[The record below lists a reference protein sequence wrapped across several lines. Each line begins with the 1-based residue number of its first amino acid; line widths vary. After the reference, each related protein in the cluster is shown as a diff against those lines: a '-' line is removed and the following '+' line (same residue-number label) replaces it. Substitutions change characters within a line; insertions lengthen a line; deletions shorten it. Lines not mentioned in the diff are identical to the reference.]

1 VTSPSLRHA
10 DRGDWQSLHALGR
23 LSEFLGSGDLLQ
35 YVLELF
41 DDRSLLDAIEGKL
54 AGEPTWDTPQFESLF
69 ELRLYRLALY
79 GVIRATR
86 PLVAIETGVLHGL
99 TSAFVLQALERNG
112 VGRLHSIDYP
122 SYAETGPSN
131 RDGYNATLPPRR
143 QPGWSVP
150 DKLHPRWSLQLGPS
164 RDLLPALLSKIGPID
179 FFCHDSEHTYATM
192 DMELRLAWPS
202 LRDGA
207 ILVCDNIE
215 SCTAF
220 FDFCRGVDRMPLIL
234 PSPNLKA
241 APSGRTGV
249 IRK

>member
-1 VTSPSLRHA
+1 MTSPSLSHA

-23 LSEFLGSGDLLQ
+23 LSEFLGTGDLLQ
-35 YVLELF
+35 YLVELA
-41 DDRSLLDAIEGKL
+41 DDRRLLDAIEVKL
-54 AGEPTWDTPQFESLF
+54 GDEPTWGTPQFQSLF

-79 GVIRATR
+79 GLIRATR
-86 PLVAIETGVLHGL
+86 PQVAIETGVLHGL
-99 TSAFVLQALERNG
+99 TSAFMLQALERNG
-112 VGRLHSIDYP
+112 IGHLHSIDYP

-131 RDGYNATLPPRR
+131 RDGYDATLPPGR
-143 QPGWSVP
+143 QPGWTVP
-150 DKLHPRWSLQLGPS
+150 DELRPRWHLQLGPS
-164 RDLLPALLSKIGPID
+164 RDLLPALLSQTGPVD

-192 DMELRLAWPS
+192 DLELRLAWPA

-241 APSGRTGV
+241 APGGRTGV